1 MLSAVATTGGIVL
14 IYFHFKIKI
23 LKNHYHAKSKCAVN
37 EDLLPACYAIARLNS
52 ASFLS
57 QRFLPDSPNGCRLII
72 LQKSCLSIFDKDF
85 GRKNSNLEQKLLMIV
100 QRHTKKSFR
109 CGFAWCV
116 NDA

>member
-14 IYFHFKIKI
+14 IYFNFKIKI

-57 QRFLPDSPNGCRLII
+57 QRFFSGFTQR
-72 LQKSCLSIFDKDF
+72 LSI
-85 GRKNSNLEQKLLMIV
+85 GYS
-100 QRHTKKSFR
+100 TKKLF
-109 CGFAWCV
+109 V
-116 NDA
+116 NF